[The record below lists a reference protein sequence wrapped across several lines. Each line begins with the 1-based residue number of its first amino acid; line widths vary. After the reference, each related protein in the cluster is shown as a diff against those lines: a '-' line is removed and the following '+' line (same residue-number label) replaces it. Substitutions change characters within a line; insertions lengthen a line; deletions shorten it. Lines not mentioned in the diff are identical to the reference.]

1 MSIEKTKQALLEA
14 AANHVEGKPVDP
26 VAKSVI
32 EAMTAI
38 KWSKAPE
45 GSKCLGCGKETL
57 ERSRTLMG
65 GPWSGHVRC
74 TACDYHDTLASYLGK
89 TMITVEPLPPG
100 MDQTFDPAQDRGES
114 EKSG

>member
-45 GSKCLGCGKETL
+45 GSKCLGCVRK
-57 ERSRTLMG
+57 R
-65 GPWSGHVRC
+65 WSVPAPSWVARGRATSAVRRV
-74 TACDYHDTLASYLGK
+74 T
-89 TMITVEPLPPG
+89 ITTP
-100 MDQTFDPAQDRGES
+100 
-114 EKSG
+114 